1 MMTIALF
8 VSFPPELPQKK
19 SDKSMKAEY
28 DFSTAQKATAI
39 PHLNRLR
46 AQQNP
51 SKSTLLDDDVQIW
64 LSTQDNTTKQCISE
78 MIRQIMTLKQAT
90 A

>member
-1 MMTIALF
+1 
-8 VSFPPELPQKK
+8 
-19 SDKSMKAEY
+19 MKAEY